1 MALDG
6 SRQDERGG
14 RLLLL
19 VSLALNLFLIGAGG
33 TLAARYYLA
42 SPPAAPVV
50 DHSAAGRIDR
60 IAATLPDSDAT
71 ILRQAYRANDSEVE
85 VAQRNYRQAQDAA
98 RATLRAEPF
107 DVARL
112 RSAMA
117 DIRAMRQKFDEALQK
132 LIAQAAAQMSPAGRN
147 KLADWPPHRQTA
159 TPKTR

>member
-6 SRQDERGG
+6 LRQDERGG

-42 SPPAAPVV
+42 PPPAAPVI
-50 DHSAAGRIDR
+50 DRSAAGRIDR
-60 IAATLPDSDAT
+60 IAATLPDSDAA
-71 ILRQAYRANDSEVE
+71 ILRRAFRANEAEVE
-85 VAQRNYRQAQDAA
+85 VAQRNYREAQDVGREA
-98 RATLRAEPF
+98 LRAEPF

-112 RSAMA
+112 RSAMT
-117 DIRAMRQKFDEALQK
+117 DIRAMRQKFDESLQK
-132 LIAQAAAQMSPAGRN
+132 LIAQAATQMSSAGRN

-159 TPKTR
+159 SPKTR